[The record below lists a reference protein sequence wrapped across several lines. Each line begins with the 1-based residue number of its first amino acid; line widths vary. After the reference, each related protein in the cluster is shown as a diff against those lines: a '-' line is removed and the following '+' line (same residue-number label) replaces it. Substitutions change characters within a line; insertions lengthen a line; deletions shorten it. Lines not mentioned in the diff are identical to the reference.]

1 MFFWKSE
8 NNVEHFKLRTR
19 ILDSLRQNKNEVMAF
34 AIRLHLHFLLFSKDS
49 NEIIITDLFYSL
61 VSTGAII
68 ITVNDRGRNQ
78 KL

>member
-1 MFFWKSE
+1 M
-8 NNVEHFKLRTR
+8 LC
-19 ILDSLRQNKNEVMAF
+19 
-34 AIRLHLHFLLFSKDS
+34 HLKYIFLLFSKDS